1 MPAGVDGDFL
11 SWAAAHVLLTCR
23 FDRSARWLCW
33 DDGAK
38 TSVSLLNWLDL
49 RIPADTWECQ
59 SAMRRPMQ
67 AANMPQF
74 SGQLLQL
81 QMQPFTGRDRSSFH
95 VQAKLKLQAIGRQ
108 GAFVVE

>member
-1 MPAGVDGDFL
+1 
-11 SWAAAHVLLTCR
+11 
-23 FDRSARWLCW
+23 
-33 DDGAK
+33 
-38 TSVSLLNWLDL
+38 
-49 RIPADTWECQ
+49 
-59 SAMRRPMQ
+59 MRRPMQ